1 MSIHRYV
8 APDPKGAAEA
18 AARQA
23 CTLLEAALGGHAE
36 ATMAISGGST
46 PALMFD
52 ALAEMQIDWSGVHLF
67 WVDERDVP
75 PGHPL
80 SNYSMAEQHLLLPA
94 RIPRR
99 NIHRI
104 HAEEGAREA
113 ARQYSEHLRLRFGG
127 IPHFDIVQLGI
138 GADAHTASLFPGEKL
153 IEDREGLAAAVFVEP
168 LEQWR
173 TTLLPGVLLAAQH
186 TLVLAT
192 GAEKAQAIHDVLEG
206 PYDPMHLPA
215 QTISHHGRRVHWFL
229 DTASARLLS

>member
-1 MSIHRYV
+1 MSIHRHV
-8 APDPKGAAEA
+8 ASDARGAAEA

-23 CTLLEAALGGHAE
+23 RTLLEAALGGQAE

-52 ALAEMQIDWSGVHLF
+52 ALSQMDIDWSSVHIF

-75 PGHPL
+75 PGDPL
-80 SNYSMAEQHLLLPA
+80 SNYSMAEHHLLAPA

-113 ARQYSEHLRLRFGG
+113 ARQYCEHLRLRFGG
-127 IPHFDIVQLGI
+127 IPHFDVVQLGI

-153 IEDREGLAAAVFVEP
+153 VDDREGLAAAVFVDV
-168 LEQWR
+168 LDQWR

-192 GAEKAQAIHDVLEG
+192 GEEKAPAIRDVLEG
-206 PYDPMHLPA
+206 PYDPRRLPA
-215 QTISHHGRRVHWFL
+215 QIISHHGRRVHWFL